1 MREQFQVDLRGLVDV
16 LSHHLYSSERIYLR
30 ELVQNARDAITARA
44 ELEHG
49 VEGLIEIV
57 PAWGTDPLIVRDN
70 GIGLTSDDMRALLSM
85 IGGTNKRDD
94 FAMARRN
101 FLGQFGIGLLSGFL
115 VADSIE
121 VVSRSARTADAPTVR
136 WVGSSDGTFTIRES
150 ATPLPEPGTEVRLHP
165 RYRAYR
171 WCEHDAVREYASDFA
186 ELLDVAV
193 KIGDTVV
200 SRQVPPWKL
209 STDEQLAWCRE
220 RFGFEA
226 MGIIPLES
234 SSTDV
239 TGLAFVLPYTA
250 RPGYR
255 TGDRIY
261 SKGMLVA
268 DTDHLVVPRWAFFC
282 RAVIDAGDLPLTA
295 AREGLQESRALEFAR
310 KRIGFRLLSELILVH
325 GMYPDVYHDI
335 ISLHADGLKA
345 LAVHESD
352 VRELLRSTL
361 PFGTTSGERT
371 IQQLVESPGPVP
383 YVSDADTYH
392 ALSDVAAHAGVL
404 LVDASGLHE
413 ADLLRV
419 VDDGHTVEGRRR
431 HFREVTAHEVIA
443 LADPVPLTD
452 HRAEAVVAKAGQA
465 LHDQRV
471 SVRVASFEPADRSV
485 LWWPAAPDERSDEAE
500 RGVLLLNASS
510 TAVKR
515 LLDAPPDADVT
526 APLHALY
533 VTGLLLGRVEPTDAH
548 VAPPARRRRGPDRG
562 PTRLTVRLLTG
573 GPLCSVTSKEV
584 RHRDC
589 RTPLQPGPQHTA

>member
-1 MREQFQVDLRGLVDV
+1 LKQRGEDDMREQFQVDLRGLVDV

-44 ELEHG
+44 ELGHE
-49 VEGLIEIV
+49 VEGLIEIE

-70 GIGLTSDDMRALLSM
+70 GVGLTSDDMRALLSM

-121 VVSRSARTADAPTVR
+121 VVSRSARTPDAPTVR

-150 ATPLPEPGTEVRLHP
+150 ATPLAEPGTEVRLHP

-171 WCEHDAVREYASDFA
+171 WCDHDAVLEFAGDFA

-193 KIGDTVV
+193 RVGDTVV

-239 TGLAFVLPYTA
+239 TGLAFVLPFTA

-282 RAVIDAGDLPLTA
+282 RAVIDAGELPLTA

-325 GMYPDVYHDI
+325 GMYPDVYNDI
-335 ISLHADGLKA
+335 VSLHADGLKA
-345 LAVHESD
+345 LAVQEGD

-361 PFGTTSGERT
+361 PFGTTRGERT
-371 IQQLVESPGPVP
+371 IQQLLESPGPVP
-383 YVSDADTYH
+383 YVRDADTYD
-392 ALSDVAAHAGVL
+392 ALRDVAAHAGVL
-404 LVDASGLHE
+404 LVNASGLHE

-419 VDDGHTVEGRRR
+419 VDDGEPA

-443 LADPVPLTD
+443 LADPVPLAD
-452 HRAEAVVAKAGQA
+452 HRAEALIAKADRV

-471 SVRVASFEPADRSV
+471 SVRVASFEPADRPA
-485 LWWPAAPDERSDEAE
+485 LWWPAPPDERTGDGE
-500 RGVLLLNASS
+500 RGVVLLNSSS

-515 LLDAPPDADVT
+515 LLDAPAEADVS
-526 APLHALY
+526 AALNALY
-533 VTGLLLGRVEPTDAH
+533 VTALLLGRVQLTDAH
-548 VAPPARRRRGPDRG
+548 VALLRAGVTDLIEAR
-562 PTRLTVRLLTG
+562 
-573 GPLCSVTSKEV
+573 
-584 RHRDC
+584 
-589 RTPLQPGPQHTA
+589 PG